1 MAKKTMEK
9 NSLLKFFEIFKD
21 NFFQIVML
29 GSILSFIAVVLT
41 MASFGLSALLVHLFG
56 QKAIFN
62 YLTFKKVMLL
72 TYPLTFFNLKLSS
85 HFKTS

>member
-41 MASFGLSALLVHLFG
+41 MASFGLSALLVHLFD
-56 QKAIFN
+56 
-62 YLTFKKVMLL
+62 LL
-72 TYPLTFFNLKLSS
+72 PVYFDFPVCDGGVENF
-85 HFKTS
+85 